1 LIGGKTGTAEVFGRQ
16 DTSWLASWGPLSR
29 DPKGNPHAKF
39 VVVGMVEQAG
49 TGATAAGPMLKRI
62 YDGLLGVGGPAVIP
76 GSRPETSLPKIAPQ
90 VRVTSLPAAP
100 RPAARGDRQHPDAV
114 PTRAVRAG
122 ASR

>member
-1 LIGGKTGTAEVFGRQ
+1 MSTDA
-16 DTSWLASWGPLSR
+16 
-29 DPKGNPHAKF
+29 KGNPHAKF

-76 GSRPETSLPKIAPQ
+76 GSQPETTLPKIAPQ
-90 VRVTSLPAAP
+90 VRVTSTPAPVPQPAAH
-100 RPAARGDRQHPDAV
+100 GDRPPPDAV